1 MLKKEGSKVI
11 TVTNNKRASF
21 DFELLERFEAGLA
34 LMGTEIKSIRD
45 HQVNLRRSYVQNRN
59 GELWL
64 MEAHIAPYEHG
75 NRENH
80 EPTRPRKLLLH
91 RREINKIIDE
101 VAQKSLTVVPT
112 KMYLK
117 NGRAKVEI
125 ALARGKRK
133 SDKRADLAK
142 KDANRQV
149 ERALREK
156 YRY

>member
-1 MLKKEGSKVI
+1 MPMQEGIKV
-11 TVTNNKRASF
+11 VTTNKRATF
-21 DFELLERFEAGLA
+21 DFELLERFEAGLS
-34 LMGTEIKSIRD
+34 LMGTEVKSIRA

-64 MEAHIAPYEHG
+64 MEAHISPYEHG

-101 VAQKSLTVVPT
+101 MAQKSLTVVPT
-112 KMYLK
+112 KLYLK

-133 SDKRADLAK
+133 ADKRTDLAR

>member
-1 MLKKEGSKVI
+1 MAKQEGIKVI
-11 TVTNNKRASF
+11 SKNKRASF
-21 DFELLERFEAGLA
+21 DYELLERFEAGLA
-34 LMGTEIKSIRD
+34 LMGTEIKSIRN
-45 HQVNLRRSYVQNRN
+45 HQANLQRSYVQNRG

-64 MEAHIAPYEHG
+64 IEANIAPYAFG

-91 RREINKIIDE
+91 KREIGKILDQM
-101 VAQKSLTVVPT
+101 AQKSLTLVPT
-112 KMYLK
+112 ILYLK

-133 SDKRADLAK
+133 ADKRSDLAK

>member
-1 MLKKEGSKVI
+1 MPKQEGIKV
-11 TVTNNKRASF
+11 VTTNKRATF
-21 DFELLERFEAGLA
+21 DFELLERFEAGLS
-34 LMGTEIKSIRD
+34 LMGTEVKSIRA

-64 MEAHIAPYEHG
+64 MEAHISPYEHG

-101 VAQKSLTVVPT
+101 MAQKSLTVVPT
-112 KMYLK
+112 KLYLK

-133 SDKRADLAK
+133 ADKRIDLAK

>member
-1 MLKKEGSKVI
+1 MPKQEGIKV
-11 TVTNNKRASF
+11 VTTNKRATF
-21 DFELLERFEAGLA
+21 DFELLERFEAGLS
-34 LMGTEIKSIRD
+34 LMGTEVKSIRA

-64 MEAHIAPYEHG
+64 MEAHISPYEHG

-101 VAQKSLTVVPT
+101 MAQKSLTVVPT
-112 KMYLK
+112 KLYLK

-133 SDKRADLAK
+133 ADKRTDLAK